1 MNIAVILSGGIGS
14 RMGLEIPKQY
24 ILVKD
29 QPIINYCL
37 KTFLDHDKIDMIVIT
52 VAKDWKHFVEE
63 HLTKLAPKKPIYF
76 AESGKTRQY
85 SIFNALKLINTTND
99 NDDLV
104 VIHDAARP
112 LVNNLLITQSLLACK
127 NYDGI
132 MPVIPVKD
140 TIYLSDDGH
149 NIKQLLNRNH
159 LWAGQAP
166 ETFRFNKYLEA
177 HKQLTEDELLKIN
190 GSTELAYKCGL
201 NCQMIKGDP
210 LNFKITTL
218 EDLSNFRSIIES
230 YNKENDE
237 SICTPWNK

>member
-14 RMGLEIPKQY
+14 RMGLDIPKQY
-24 ILVKD
+24 VLVKN

-37 KTFLDHDKIDMIVIT
+37 KTFIEHDKIDIIVIT
-52 VAKDWKHFVEE
+52 VANEWKCFVEE
-63 HLTKLAPKKPIYF
+63 HLSRLAPKKPIYF
-76 AESGKTRQY
+76 AKPGKTRQY
-85 SIFNALKLINTTND
+85 SIFNALNTINATNN

-104 VIHDAARP
+104 IIHDAARP
-112 LVNNLLITQSLLACK
+112 LVSNLLITKSLLACK
-127 NYDGI
+127 NADGI

-149 NIKQLLNRNH
+149 NIKQLLNRNY

-166 ETFRFNKYLEA
+166 ETFRFYKYLEA
-177 HKQLTEDELLKIN
+177 HNQLSEDELLKIN

-201 NCQMIKGDP
+201 NCQMIEGDP

-218 EDLSNFRSIIES
+218 EDLSNFKSIIES
-230 YNKENDE
+230 YNDENNE